1 MEEKATVLAELVREM
16 ARQEP
21 DLPLAQR
28 LCRSVSAILGAGG
41 VSITLASTT
50 PERTTLCVTDDVA
63 ARLEDLQEVL
73 AQGPSHTAY
82 TTGQPV
88 HAVVAGDRESPWPEL
103 AAALHEAFGILE
115 VHAFPIGPYDEVLG
129 VLTCH
134 HSVGVTLRLD
144 DTRAQFLADAVG
156 VALLRDPESV
166 LDETGPWASRSTIHQ
181 ATGMVMAQLHVPA
194 DDALALLKA
203 RAFAG
208 GESLAATSAA
218 VVRRDVDFRSP
229 DEAEG
234 DGSG

>member
-1 MEEKATVLAELVREM
+1 MEDKATVLAELVREM
-16 ARQEP
+16 ARHDA
-21 DLPLAQR
+21 DLPLATR
-28 LCRSVSAILGAGG
+28 LCRSIGSILGASG
-41 VSITLASTT
+41 VSITLAYTS
-50 PERTTLCVTDDVA
+50 PERATLCVTDDVA
-63 ARLEDLQEVL
+63 ARLDDLQEVL

-82 TTGQPV
+82 TTGNPV
-88 HAVVAGDRESPWPEL
+88 HVVLEHDPASPWPEL
-103 AAALHEAFGILE
+103 AAALHEAFGVLE

-134 HSVGVTLRLD
+134 HSVGQSLRLD
-144 DTRAQFLADAVG
+144 DSHAQFLADAVG

-166 LDETGPWASRSTIHQ
+166 LDEAGPWSSRSTIHQ
-181 ATGMVMAQLHVPA
+181 ATGMVMAQLRVPS

-203 RAFAG
+203 RAFAL

-234 DGSG
+234 EGSP